1 MGYSFV
7 DHTAD
12 VAADLTGR
20 TLGELFQSAAQAF
33 TDTVT
38 EISRVRPL
46 VTQSVTLEAGTL
58 EDLLVDWLNELLYRF
73 EVQDMLFSVATVRV
87 EDEKRDGCSRLTGTV
102 VGELFDPSRHPIR
115 VLVKSATY
123 HALAITR
130 DAETWRA
137 RIVFDI

>member
-20 TLGELFQSAAQAF
+20 TLGELFGSAAQAL
-33 TDTVT
+33 TDTIT
-38 EISRVRPL
+38 EISRVQPS
-46 VTQSVTLEAGTL
+46 VTQSVTLESASA

-73 EVQDMLFSVATVRV
+73 EVQDMLFSGSNVTV
-87 EDEKRDGCSRLTGTV
+87 EQRDGRWLLTGSVT
-102 VGELFDPSRHPIR
+102 GELFDAARHPTR

-123 HALAITR
+123 HALAITH
-130 DAETWRA
+130 DSGVWRA
-137 RIVFDI
+137 RVVFDI

>member
-1 MGYSFV
+1 MSPYTFI

-20 TLGELFQSAAQAF
+20 SPAELFASAAHAL
-33 TDTVT
+33 TDTITDRTLVSAET
-38 EISRVRPL
+38 AERVQ
-46 VTQSVTLEAGTL
+46 VESGSL

-73 EVQDMLFSVATVRV
+73 EVRNLLVRDAEVALTPDGDRWQLDATVR
-87 EDEKRDGCSRLTGTV
+87 
-102 VGELFDPSRHPIR
+102 GEAFDPARHPMR

-123 HALAITR
+123 HSLHIVER
-130 DAETWRA
+130 DGHWSA

>member
-1 MGYSFV
+1 MGYAFI

-20 TLGELFQSAAQAF
+20 TLGELFASAAQAM

-38 EISRVRPL
+38 DLSLVRPV
-46 VTQSVTLEAGTL
+46 VTQSVTVEAGAV

-73 EVQDMLFSVATVRV
+73 EVQNVLVSDATVTI
-87 EDEKRDGCSRLTGTV
+87 EERDGRWHLGATIA
-102 VGELFDPSRHPIR
+102 GELFDPSRHPSR
-115 VLVKSATY
+115 VAVKSATY
-123 HALAITR
+123 HNLDVRETR
-130 DAETWRA
+130 DGWKA

>member
-1 MGYSFV
+1 MGYTFI

-20 TLGELFQSAAQAF
+20 TLEELFASAAQAL
-33 TDTVT
+33 TDTIT
-38 EISRVRPL
+38 DLAAVRPS
-46 VTQSVTLEAGTL
+46 VTQSITLDAGSL

-73 EVQDMLFSVATVRV
+73 EVQNLLVSDAAVRLR
-87 EDEKRDGCSRLTGTV
+87 EAGGRWYLEANAA
-102 VGELFDPSRHPIR
+102 GEPFDPAKHPSR

-123 HALAITR
+123 HGLNVTQ
-130 DAETWRA
+130 EHGTWKA

>member
-20 TLGELFQSAAQAF
+20 TLGELFQAAAQAL
-33 TDTVT
+33 TDTMT
-38 EISRVRPL
+38 EIARVQPL
-46 VTQSVTLEAGTL
+46 VTQSVTLESESL

-73 EVQDMLFSVATVRV
+73 EVQNLLVSDASVAVQQAGVRWHVRATVA
-87 EDEKRDGCSRLTGTV
+87 
-102 VGELFDPSRHPIR
+102 GEPFDPARHPAR

-123 HALAITR
+123 HGLSVAH
-130 DAETWRA
+130 DAHGWRA
-137 RIVFDI
+137 RIVLDI

>member
-1 MGYSFV
+1 MGYSFI

-12 VAADLTGR
+12 VAADLAGH
-20 TLGELFQSAAQAF
+20 TLEELFASAAQAL

-38 EISRVRPL
+38 ERAQVHAVI
-46 VTQSVTLEAGTL
+46 TQSVTVEAATV

-73 EVQDMLFSVATVRV
+73 EVRNVLVLDATVTI
-87 EDEKRDGCSRLTGTV
+87 EEADGRWTLGATV
-102 VGELFDPSRHPIR
+102 AGEMFNPARHPSK

-123 HALAITR
+123 HGLSVRQVASGYS
-130 DAETWRA
+130 A

>member
-1 MGYSFV
+1 MGYTFI

-20 TLGELFQSAAQAF
+20 TVEEVFTAAAQAL
-33 TDTVT
+33 TDTITDLSTVQ
-38 EISRVRPL
+38 PA
-46 VTQSVTLEAGTL
+46 VTQSVTLDAGSL

-73 EVQDMLFSVATVRV
+73 EVRNVLVSDASVTLRQADARW
-87 EDEKRDGCSRLTGTV
+87 RLDGSIR
-102 VGELFDPSRHPIR
+102 GEPFDPARHPSR

-123 HALAITR
+123 HGLKVTR
-130 DAETWRA
+130 SRDTWRA

>member
-1 MGYSFV
+1 MGYAFI

-20 TLGELFQSAAQAF
+20 SPEELFSAASQAL
-33 TDTVT
+33 TDTITDLATV
-38 EISRVRPL
+38 SPV
-46 VTQSVTLEAGTL
+46 VTQPVTLESGSL

-73 EVQDMLFSVATVRV
+73 EVQNLLVSGAMLTLREDGGRWYLNASVA
-87 EDEKRDGCSRLTGTV
+87 
-102 VGELFDPSRHPIR
+102 GEMFDPEKHPSR

-123 HALAITR
+123 HGLHVTH
-130 DAETWRA
+130 DQGTWKT